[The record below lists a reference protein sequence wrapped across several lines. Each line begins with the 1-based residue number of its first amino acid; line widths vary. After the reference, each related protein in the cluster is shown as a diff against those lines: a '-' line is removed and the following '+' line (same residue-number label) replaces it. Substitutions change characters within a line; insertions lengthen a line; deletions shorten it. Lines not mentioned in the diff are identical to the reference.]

1 MSEKELFLKTV
12 KELEVIC
19 KEKHL
24 TYYSNKKHL
33 TKAEMIKKIMN
44 EKSEVSESVSE
55 DVLAKEFSN
64 SNSKVREVK
73 EEYIENASIG
83 TLVAFVDEH
92 GKARTAAIVNR
103 STKSKK
109 IKVETEFGREFIVPY
124 DKVLWVRGKN
134 ERWPKGVYNMLKGKV
149 AND

>member
-1 MSEKELFLKTV
+1 
-12 KELEVIC
+12 
-19 KEKHL
+19 
-24 TYYSNKKHL
+24 
-33 TKAEMIKKIMN
+33 MN

-64 SNSKVREVK
+64 SKVREVK
-73 EEYIENASIG
+73 EEYIENANIG
-83 TLVAFVDEH
+83 TLVAFVDEN